1 MDKMIIERDVSI
13 PMDDGLEL
21 KCDVFRTKDNNP
33 APVIMTLG
41 PYGKGA
47 PYRDQFAPQWKWLI
61 TTYPDILP
69 GSTREFMVWE
79 TVDPEIWVPV
89 SELMSERI
97 TRSTW
102 LPRGVLVSLS

>member
-1 MDKMIIERDVSI
+1 MDNMIIERDVSI

-21 KCDVFRTKDNNP
+21 KCDVFRPQDNKP

-89 SELMSERI
+89 SKAMGRRV
-97 TRSTW
+97 TRNM
-102 LPRGVLVSLS
+102 